1 MAYVN
6 ASYEQELMA
15 ALFDEAQAERDRDGE
30 TRFKVWLYQADGVT
44 VRIDRRYSHSAQIER
59 LQKTVA
65 SRAEELGVPTELEV
79 DWSLRQ

>member
-15 ALFDEAQAERDRDGE
+15 ALFEEARDERERDGQ
-30 TRFKVWLYQADGVT
+30 TRFEVWLYQADGVT
-44 VRIDRRYSHSAQIER
+44 IRIDRRYSHANQIER
-59 LQKTVA
+59 LQKAVA

-79 DWSLRQ
+79 DYTG